1 MRKKRN
7 LKTGMLRI
15 KNRIVG
21 WCKEP
26 YSVMF
31 FVLFC
36 VLLFLIAVP
45 LWEIIKESLQLL
57 TSDAKRQGV
66 EPGSF
71 SLYYWKQLFASK
83 ISKKMFYEPLMHSL
97 VIALCVS
104 VISIV
109 VGGTMAWLMVRSNLP
124 FKKFFSKAII
134 VPYMLPAWC
143 KAMAWIAIFK
153 NPRIGGNSGFLS
165 YLGVQVP
172 DWLAYG
178 PIAIILVLS
187 MHNYAYTYLL
197 VSSALESVNA
207 ELEEMGEIAGA
218 KRWYIL
224 MKITFPLVLP
234 SILGAFILT
243 FSQAMG
249 TFSVPAFLGLK
260 TGYYTIST
268 MLQSALMQGNTGMAM
283 TISIVLIGISAFNI
297 LLNQKLIGT
306 RKSFVT
312 ISGKGGRVGASVQ
325 LGKWKNLITIIMF
338 LFIGMVV
345 LLPLGILILQSFMLK
360 LGDFGV
366 DNLTL
371 HYWIG
376 EGQKYIA
383 NGLPGVLK
391 NPDFIHTLLNT
402 LKLVFTTSIVAALCG
417 QLVGYINSRGKA
429 KISGKIIDQL
439 VFIPYLIP
447 SIAFGA
453 MYLSMFSAP
462 KTFDIGNWTV
472 EWFPSLYGTFALLVL
487 VSVVKNLPFSSRSG
501 TANMMQ
507 ISTELEEAAQVSGA
521 GFFRRMVRIIF
532 PLSKSGFLSGFLLI
546 FINVMKELDLIIILV
561 TPQMKTLPYMAY
573 SYLTG
578 GTEQYSNVVALIMFM
593 IVFFVYFLA
602 GKVSKEDVSLN
613 IG

>member
-1 MRKKRN
+1 MNEDRTRKVR
-7 LKTGMLRI
+7 LIRI
-15 KNRIVG
+15 KNRISN
-21 WCKEP
+21 WCQEP
-26 YSVMF
+26 YSVISL
-31 FVLFC
+31 VLFL
-36 VLLFLIAVP
+36 VLMFLIAVP
-45 LWEIIKESLQLL
+45 LWEIVKESFQLSV
-57 TSDAKRQGV
+57 SDAKRAGV
-66 EPGSF
+66 EAGSF
-71 SLYYWKQLFASK
+71 SLYYWKQLIASK
-83 ISKKMFYEPLMHSL
+83 ISIKMLYQPLLHSL

-109 VGGTMAWLMVRSNLP
+109 VGGTTAWLMVRSDLP

-143 KAMAWIAIFK
+143 KAMAWIAVFK
-153 NPRIGGNSGFLS
+153 NPRIGGSSGFLS
-165 YLGVQVP
+165 YLGIQVP

-178 PIAIILVLS
+178 PVAIILVLS
-187 MHNYAYTYLL
+187 IHNYAYTYLL
-197 VSSALESVNA
+197 VSSALQSVNA

-218 KRWYIL
+218 SRWYIL
-224 MKITFPLVLP
+224 TKITFPLVLP

-268 MLQSALMQGNTGMAM
+268 MLQSALMQGNNGTAMA
-283 TISIVLIGISAFNI
+283 ISILLILIAAVNI
-297 LLNQKLIGT
+297 LLNQKMIGT

-312 ISGKGGRVGASVQ
+312 ISGKGGRAGASVQ
-325 LGKWKNLITIIMF
+325 LGKWKKPITAIMF
-338 LFIGMVV
+338 LFIGIAV
-345 LLPLGILILQSFMLK
+345 LLPLGILVLQSFMLK
-360 LGDFGV
+360 LGNFGL

-376 EGQKYIA
+376 EGEKYIA
-383 NGLPGVLK
+383 NGLPGVLR
-391 NPDFIHTLLNT
+391 NPDFMHTLGNT
-402 LKLVFTTSIVAALCG
+402 LKLVFTTSIIAALCG

-429 KISGKIIDQL
+429 KLSGKVIDQL

-462 KTFDIGNWTV
+462 KSFDIGRWTV

-507 ISTELEEAAQVSGA
+507 IGTELEEAAQVSGI
-521 GFFRRMVRIIF
+521 GFFKRMGRIIF

-578 GTEQYSNVVALIMFM
+578 GTEQYSNVVALIMFF

>member
-1 MRKKRN
+1 MKEQGRARVE
-7 LKTGMLRI
+7 LIRI
-15 KNRIVG
+15 KNRISG
-21 WCKEP
+21 WFKEP

-31 FVLFC
+31 LILFL

-45 LWEIIKESLQLL
+45 LGEIIKESFQLSI
-57 TSDAKRQGV
+57 SDAKRQGV
-66 EPGSF
+66 EPGIF

-83 ISKKMFYEPLMHSL
+83 ISAKMLYQPLMHSL

-104 VISIV
+104 VLSVLI
-109 VGGTMAWLMVRSNLP
+109 GGTAAWLMVRTDLP
-124 FKKFFSKAII
+124 LKKFFSKAII

-143 KAMAWIAIFK
+143 KAMAWIAVFK
-153 NPRIGGNSGFLS
+153 NPRIGGSAGFLS
-165 YLGVQVP
+165 YLGIKVS

-178 PIAIILVLS
+178 PVAIILVLTI
-187 MHNYAYTYLL
+187 HNYAYTYLL
-197 VSSALESVNA
+197 VSSSLQSVNA

-218 KRWYIL
+218 SRWYIL
-224 MKITFPLVLP
+224 TKITFPLVLP

-268 MLQSALMQGNTGMAM
+268 MLQSALMQGNNGMAM
-283 TISIVLIGISAFNI
+283 AISIVLIVIAAFNI

-325 LGKWKNLITIIMF
+325 LGKWKRFITTAMF
-338 LFIGMVV
+338 LFIGIAVI
-345 LLPLGILILQSFMLK
+345 LPLGILILQSFMLK

-429 KISGKIIDQL
+429 KLSGKIIDQL

-462 KTFDIGNWTV
+462 KSFDIGKWTV

-507 ISTELEEAAQVSGA
+507 IGMELEEAAQVSGA
-521 GFFRRMVRIIF
+521 GFIKRMTKIIF

-593 IVFFVYFLA
+593 IVFLVYFLA

>member
-1 MRKKRN
+1 MKGKRKASVK
-7 LKTGMLRI
+7 LLRI
-15 KNRIVG
+15 KNRVIG
-21 WCKEP
+21 WFREP

-31 FVLFC
+31 LLLFLIL
-36 VLLFLIAVP
+36 VFLIAVP
-45 LWEIIKESLQLL
+45 LWEIIKESLQLSI
-57 TSDAKRQGV
+57 SDAKRQGV
-66 EPGSF
+66 EPGSL
-71 SLYYWKQLFASK
+71 SLYYWKQLFASR
-83 ISKKMFYEPLMHSL
+83 ISGKMLYEPLMHSL
-97 VIALCVS
+97 IIALCVS
-104 VISIV
+104 VLSITI
-109 VGGTMAWLMVRSNLP
+109 GAAMAWLMVRSDLP

-143 KAMAWIAIFK
+143 KAMAWIAVCK
-153 NPRIGGNSGFLS
+153 NPRIGGTSGFLS
-165 YLGVQVP
+165 YLGIQVP

-178 PIAIILVLS
+178 PVAIILVLS
-187 MHNYAYTYLL
+187 IHNYAYTYLL
-197 VSSALESVNA
+197 VSSALQSVNA

-218 KRWYIL
+218 GRWYIL
-224 MKITFPLVLP
+224 RKITFPLVLP

-268 MLQSALMQGNTGMAM
+268 MLQSALMQGNNGMAM
-283 TISIVLIGISAFNI
+283 AISIVLIVIAAFNI

-312 ISGKGGRVGASVQ
+312 INGKGGRAGANVQ
-325 LGKWKNLITIIMF
+325 LGKWKKLITVIMF
-338 LFIGMVV
+338 LFIGIAV

-360 LGDFGV
+360 LGDFGL

-391 NPDFIHTLLNT
+391 NPDFIHTLGNT
-402 LKLVFTTSIVAALCG
+402 LKLVFTTSIVAAFCG

-429 KISGKIIDQL
+429 KLSGKLIDQL

-453 MYLSMFSAP
+453 MYLSMFSTP
-462 KTFDIGNWTV
+462 KSFDIGRWTV

-507 ISTELEEAAQVSGA
+507 IGMELEEAAQVSGA
-521 GFFRRMVRIIF
+521 GFFKRMGKIIF

-546 FINVMKELDLIIILV
+546 FISVMKELDLIIILV

-578 GTEQYSNVVALIMFM
+578 GTEQYSNVVALIMFL
-593 IVFFVYFLA
+593 IVFFVYFFA

>member
-1 MRKKRN
+1 M
-7 LKTGMLRI
+7 
-15 KNRIVG
+15 
-21 WCKEP
+21 
-26 YSVMF
+26 
-31 FVLFC
+31 
-36 VLLFLIAVP
+36 
-45 LWEIIKESLQLL
+45 
-57 TSDAKRQGV
+57 
-66 EPGSF
+66 
-71 SLYYWKQLFASK
+71 SLYYWKQLFVSK
-83 ISKKMFYEPLMHSL
+83 ISRKLLYEPLIHSL
-97 VIALCVS
+97 VIALSVS

-109 VGGTMAWLMVRSNLP
+109 VGGTTAWLMVRSDLP
-124 FKKFFSKAII
+124 FKNFFSKAIM

-143 KAMAWIAIFK
+143 KAMAWIAVFK
-153 NPRIGGNSGFLS
+153 NQRIGGTAGFLN
-165 YLGVQVP
+165 YFGIQVP

-178 PIAIILVLS
+178 PVAIILVLS
-187 MHNYAYTYLL
+187 IHNYAYTYLL
-197 VSSALESVNA
+197 VSSALQSVNT

-218 KRWYIL
+218 GRWHIL
-224 MKITFPLVLP
+224 TKITFPLVLP

-260 TGYYTIST
+260 TGYYTVST
-268 MLQSALMQGNTGMAM
+268 MLQSALMQGNNGIAMA
-283 TISIVLIGISAFNI
+283 ISIVLITIAAFNI

-312 ISGKGGRVGASVQ
+312 ISGKGGRTGAGVQ
-325 LGKWKNLITIIMF
+325 LGRWKKPITVVMF
-338 LFIGMVV
+338 LFTGIAV
-345 LLPLGILILQSFMLK
+345 LLPLGILTLQSFMLR
-360 LGDFGV
+360 LGDFGI

-376 EGQKYIA
+376 EGEKYIA

-391 NPDFIHTLLNT
+391 NPDFIHTLGNT
-402 LKLVFTTSIVAALCG
+402 LKLVFVTSIVAALCG
-417 QLVGYINSRGKA
+417 QLVGYINSRGKG
-429 KISGKIIDQL
+429 KLSGKIMDQL

-462 KTFDIGNWTV
+462 KSFDIGRWNV

-487 VSVVKNLPFSSRSG
+487 ISVVKNLPFSSRSG

-507 ISTELEEAAQVSGA
+507 IGVELEEAAQVSGA
-521 GFFRRMVRIIF
+521 GFFRRMRKIIL

-578 GTEQYSNVVALIMFM
+578 GTEQYSNVVALIMFI
-593 IVFFVYFLA
+593 IVFVVYFLA
-602 GKVSKEDVSLN
+602 GKVSKEDVSMN